1 MNHNTICLHY
11 IQRNTHIPYHDSF
24 QPFENQKPNNQN
36 KNQTKG
42 TKNAT
47 KQIQKQM
54 TSNNSLYEADIPS
67 TEPVSY
73 LQTGVYDII
82 YKVFLFKLLRILIM
96 LPKSY
101 GQILHTCNHGDDL
114 SNNLFCN
121 HGHVEMFPLV
131 YCNLCTLHVRI
142 SFCFDLQ
149 TLPFLPHQTI
159 EVVI

>member
-1 MNHNTICLHY
+1 MNHSTICLHY

-82 YKVFLFKLLRILIM
+82 YKVFLNF
-96 LPKSY
+96 
-101 GQILHTCNHGDDL
+101 
-114 SNNLFCN
+114 
-121 HGHVEMFPLV
+121 
-131 YCNLCTLHVRI
+131 
-142 SFCFDLQ
+142 
-149 TLPFLPHQTI
+149 
-159 EVVI
+159 